1 MVVIRF
7 INKNVEK
14 KKMLALG
21 SKSSEQSSNSQTTP
35 SSDVAVSEE
44 DKEKDTDLNNINNVQ
59 KEDFAPSENKKRYH
73 RESFVSLLFEHI
85 DLVFLF
91 LTA

>member
-1 MVVIRF
+1 
-7 INKNVEK
+7 
-14 KKMLALG
+14 MLALVQNEPVG
-21 SKSSEQSSNSQTTP
+21 IPNDNQSVDERVTQISIDQNSI
-35 SSDVAVSEE
+35 
-44 DKEKDTDLNNINNVQ
+44 DLDNINNVQ

-73 RESFVSLLFEHI
+73 RESFVPLLFEHI

>member
-1 MVVIRF
+1 MQNEPVGIP
-7 INKNVEK
+7 NDN
-14 KKMLALG
+14 
-21 SKSSEQSSNSQTTP
+21 QSVDERVTQISIDQNSI
-35 SSDVAVSEE
+35 
-44 DKEKDTDLNNINNVQ
+44 DLDNINNVQ

-73 RESFVSLLFEHI
+73 RESFVPLLFEHI

>member
-1 MVVIRF
+1 
-7 INKNVEK
+7 
-14 KKMLALG
+14 MLDLVQNEPVG
-21 SKSSEQSSNSQTTP
+21 IPNDNQSVDERVTQISIDQNSI
-35 SSDVAVSEE
+35 
-44 DKEKDTDLNNINNVQ
+44 DLDNINNVQ

-73 RESFVSLLFEHI
+73 RESFVPLLFEHI